1 MLSSITA
8 REVILRFGNGS
19 SSEGKHPNLF
29 TASLTNPNS
38 NRVSP
43 LGVEKREQLA
53 PGMNQSEMSCPS
65 ASTAPAT
72 CSLSASPAPCSVTR
86 KARRQTHV
94 HSRTTLLLMLRAPP
108 PTAHVHPPPPPTA
121 HDHLPWSGRTIG
133 LVRTPKTPENETT
146 SAAESLKSMCVRSV
160 TLVACKP
167 MEPPGFSLKGST
179 MRSHFSLLSLETPQ
193 RKNTQQW
200 SHEEDRRCEA

>member
-1 MLSSITA
+1 MLHNLTHRPTDSSRAAEKTATLSRYLGYLAFCPTLPDTQEAVCMLSGITA

-86 KARRQTHV
+86 KAQATYV
-94 HSRTTLLLMLRAPP
+94 PSRTTLLLMLRGPTTDCACPSAP
-108 PTAHVHPPPPPTA
+108 
-121 HDHLPWSGRTIG
+121 
-133 LVRTPKTPENETT
+133 TT
-146 SAAESLKSMCVRSV
+146 NCA
-160 TLVACKP
+160 
-167 MEPPGFSLKGST
+167 
-179 MRSHFSLLSLETPQ
+179 
-193 RKNTQQW
+193 
-200 SHEEDRRCEA
+200 

>member
-19 SSEGKHPNLF
+19 SSAGKHPNLF

-86 KARRQTHV
+86 KAQANARSV
-94 HSRTTLLLMLRAPP
+94 PYYTTADAAGPHHRLRMSIRPQ
-108 PTAHVHPPPPPTA
+108 PPTA
-121 HDHLPWSGRTIG
+121 HDHLPSSGRTLG

-146 SAAESLKSMCVRSV
+146 SAAESLKSVCVRSV
-160 TLVACKP
+160 TLVACKH

-179 MRSHFSLLSLETPQ
+179 MLRALMEKPFLPGFSRNLP
-193 RKNTQQW
+193 KGK
-200 SHEEDRRCEA
+200 HPAMAP